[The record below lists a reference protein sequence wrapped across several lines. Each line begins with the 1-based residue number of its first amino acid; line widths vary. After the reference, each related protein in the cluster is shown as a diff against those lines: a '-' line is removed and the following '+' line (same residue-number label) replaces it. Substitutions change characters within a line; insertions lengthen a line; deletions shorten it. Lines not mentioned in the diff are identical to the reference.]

1 VTVTAIAPERLEAFV
16 IARLATAGR
25 KPRLVEVVKPLRR
38 FAPREQTD
46 AQWQQAL
53 AAAIDGL
60 RERGVVDAALRVP
73 PGELARR
80 IGTTSARRWS
90 QLADR
95 VLPALAL
102 QIDAGDAK
110 AHARLDGRDAW
121 AAAIV
126 ARALG
131 AWRAGPPP
139 ALGALCDALI
149 WQALGLPGAPRP
161 CPAELRAHFVR
172 QHAGGEA
179 GPPERPERI
188 VRMHAARLVDAP
200 RTELGALREALVRM
214 WLAGRAVSEAP
225 TSAPEPRSLVA
236 DAQAAAN
243 AARAGVFGERKV
255 FISSV
260 WEALRAMPAWA
271 SLELDELKAGLVAAH
286 RGGELVLAR
295 ADLVAAMDPALVA
308 ASETRTDGATFH
320 FIVREPST

>member
-1 VTVTAIAPERLEAFV
+1 MTAIAPERLDAFV

-25 KPRLVEVVKPLRR
+25 KPRLAAILKPLRR
-38 FAPREQTD
+38 FAPRDQTD
-46 AQWQQAL
+46 AQWRQAL
-53 AAAIDGL
+53 TAAIDGL

-80 IGTTSARRWS
+80 IGTASARRWQ

-102 QIDAGDAK
+102 QIDAGDTK
-110 AHARLDGRDAW
+110 AQARLADRDAW

-126 ARALG
+126 ARSLG
-131 AWRAGPPP
+131 VWRTGLPP
-139 ALGALCDALI
+139 ALGALCDALV
-149 WQALGLPGAPRP
+149 WQALGIPGTPRQ

-172 QHAGGEA
+172 QRVGGEA
-179 GPPERPERI
+179 GPPDRL
-188 VRMHAARLVDAP
+188 VRMHAVRLVDAP
-200 RTELGALREALVRM
+200 RPELGALRESLVRM
-214 WLAGRAVSEAP
+214 WLAGRAVGGEPA
-225 TSAPEPRSLVA
+225 SAPAPRSLVA

-243 AARAGVFGERKV
+243 AARAGVFGQRKV
-255 FISSV
+255 FISAV

-271 SLELDELKAGLVAAH
+271 SLELGDLKARLVTAH
-286 RGGELVLAR
+286 RGGQLVLAR

-320 FIVREPST
+320 FIVREPSP

>member
-1 VTVTAIAPERLEAFV
+1 
-16 IARLATAGR
+16 
-25 KPRLVEVVKPLRR
+25 VKPLRR
-38 FAPREQTD
+38 FAPRDQTD
-46 AQWQQAL
+46 AQWRQAL

-60 RERGVVDAALRVP
+60 RARGVVDAALRVP

-80 IGTTSARRWS
+80 IGTTSARRWP

-110 AHARLDGRDAW
+110 SHARLDGRDAW
-121 AAAIV
+121 AAAIA

-131 AWRAGPPP
+131 VWRTGPPP
-139 ALGALCDALI
+139 ALGALCDALV

-172 QHAGGEA
+172 QRAGGEA
-179 GPPERPERI
+179 GAPERPERI

-200 RTELGALREALVRM
+200 RTEPGALREALVRM
-214 WLAGRAVSEAP
+214 WLAGRAVSAAP
-225 TSAPEPRSLVA
+225 APAPRSLVA

-243 AARAGVFGERKV
+243 AARAGVFGGRKV

-271 SLELDELKAGLVAAH
+271 SLELGELKARLVAAH

-308 ASETRTDGATFH
+308 ASEARTDGATFH

>member
-1 VTVTAIAPERLEAFV
+1 VTAIAPERLDAFV
-16 IARLATAGR
+16 IARLATAGQ
-25 KPRLVEVVKPLRR
+25 KARLAEIVKPLRR
-38 FAPREQTD
+38 FAPRDQTD
-46 AQWQQAL
+46 AQWQQSL

-60 RERGVVDAALRVP
+60 RERGIVDAALRVP

-80 IGTTSARRWS
+80 IGTASARRWP

-131 AWRAGPPP
+131 VWRAGSPP
-139 ALGALCDALI
+139 ALGPMCDALV
-149 WQALGLPGAPRP
+149 WQALGLAGTPRT
-161 CPAELRAHFVR
+161 CPAELRAHFLR
-172 QHAGGEA
+172 QRAGGEA
-179 GPPERPERI
+179 GAPERI
-188 VRMHAARLVDAP
+188 VRMHAARLVDAS

-214 WLAGRAVSEAP
+214 WLAGRAVGAAP
-225 TSAPEPRSLVA
+225 AAPAPEPRSLVA

-243 AARAGVFGERKV
+243 TARAGMFGERKV
-255 FISSV
+255 FIASV

-271 SLELDELKAGLVAAH
+271 SLGLDELKARLVAAH

-295 ADLVAAMDPALVA
+295 ADLVAAMDPGLVA

-320 FIVREPST
+320 FIVREPRT